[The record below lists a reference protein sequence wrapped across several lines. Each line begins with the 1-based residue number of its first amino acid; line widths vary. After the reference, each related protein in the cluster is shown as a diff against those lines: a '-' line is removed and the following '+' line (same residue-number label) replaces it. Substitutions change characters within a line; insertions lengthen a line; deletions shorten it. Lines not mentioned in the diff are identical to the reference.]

1 MFIWNSNL
9 TGNSVKSTEPNKGE
23 KHSEDKLNCSHIQ
36 KEKRKTNYMMK
47 QNINK
52 RWRTKKTQITL
63 LEWIMTCYKKSHAS
77 KI

>member
-47 QNINK
+47 QNINEMK
-52 RWRTKKTQITL
+52 NQENTNYPIRMDNDML
-63 LEWIMTCYKKSHAS
+63 
-77 KI
+77 